1 MSARSRRALV
11 SASALALFVLAVPA
25 ATANAAGPAPGTVE
39 TGPDYNKGK
48 PLPWRAAPRVTPAR
62 LGARFAARASRARR
76 ARARITAVGERPV
89 VGTVKSWP
97 ALDDA
102 EGLIYLKDYTLRA
115 VGEHIEVWVANDI
128 QFPANDCRNGART
141 VVTDAQAQY
150 LAREFDTNIYPKESE
165 AFSVPPRRDGSG
177 AEPIEGIPAGYFG
190 GEGDD
195 IVTLVDNVRDA
206 NFYDPNNSRNL
217 PYIAGFFFS
226 VFNEVVDRNVMTI
239 DAFDWLHRTTA
250 NPPNE
255 PVPGDNCRN
264 ANARPFLYEG
274 TFAHE
279 YQHLLEN
286 VEDPDEVNWVN
297 EGLSDWAQ
305 TLTGYANPRVPIT
318 DIGFDSHVQ
327 CFLGFLGV
335 QTPANP
341 LPRPGGPENSL
352 NLWGDQGEEQILCDY
367 GAAYTMM
374 ELLHGRYG
382 EAFMTALHRGDANGF
397 EGLRAAL
404 ARVGSADTPASIL
417 RDWAATAALDGVL
430 DRGAELVGRARAR
443 LRTPTLDASINWATP
458 EAFDTP
464 GAPPN
469 GSDYVRLR
477 NGAGG
482 FIDAGGLRSLTFD
495 GAEALEPKPVE
506 WTVDANPPA
515 HAGNAALFSG
525 SGPNFDR
532 AIVRSVAVPAASP
545 TLTFQ
550 TQFET
555 EPGFDFGFVQV
566 STDGGRTYTSLANAN
581 TTTSADPGAIPTVVD
596 NLPGLTGSSSGWRT
610 ESFDLSA
617 YAGQTVLLAF
627 RYVTDSGVDGPGW
640 WIDDVTVGGAAL
652 GDGTTLDGWQTPT
665 QVSPVP
671 VAGYTVQLVG
681 YTSAT
686 LTRPA
691 AGDGAPAGQA
701 RRGEAFAIRLRL
713 DAANRIA
720 LNARQID
727 RLLGDADRPDVVAVL
742 VMQNDPTELVDAYA
756 RYTLIAN
763 GVVQPGGGTAVAA
776 R

>member
-1 MSARSRRALV
+1 MSARTRSALV
-11 SASALALFVLAVPA
+11 AACALAMLAVPA
-25 ATANAAGPAPGTVE
+25 ATAGAASAPGTVE
-39 TGPDYNKGK
+39 TGPDYNKGR
-48 PLPWRAAPRVTPAR
+48 PLPWRAAPQVTPAH

-76 ARARITAVGERPV
+76 ARARAAAVGEKPV

-102 EGLIYLKDYTLRA
+102 EGVIYLKDYTLRA
-115 VGEHIEVWVANDI
+115 VGDHIEVWVANDI
-128 QFPANDCRNGART
+128 LFPAGDCRNGTRT

-150 LAREFDTNIYPKESE
+150 LAGQFDTNMHPKESDV
-165 AFSVPPRRDGSG
+165 FSVPPSRDGSG
-177 AEPIEGIPAGYFG
+177 AAPIEGIPAGYFG

-195 IVTLVDNVRDA
+195 IVTLVDNVRDD
-206 NFYDPNNSRNL
+206 NFYDTNNSRNL

-226 VFNEVVDRNVMTI
+226 VFDDIVDRNVMTI

-250 NPPNE
+250 NPPNDA
-255 PVPGDNCRN
+255 VPGDNCAN

-279 YQHLLEN
+279 YQHLLEST
-286 VEDPDEVNWVN
+286 EDPDEVNWVN

-305 TLTGYANPRVPIT
+305 TLTGYVDPRVPIT

-341 LPRPGGPENSL
+341 LPRAGGPENSL
-352 NLWGDQGEEQILCDY
+352 NLWGDQGDEQILCDY

-374 ELLHGRYG
+374 ELLRARYG
-382 EAFMTALHRGDANGF
+382 EAFMTALHRGDANGL
-397 EGLRAAL
+397 EGLSQAL
-404 ARVGSADTPASIL
+404 ASVGSPDTPASIL

-430 DRGAELVGRARAR
+430 DRGAELVGRSPAR
-443 LRTPTLDASINWATP
+443 LRTPTLDAVINWATP

-482 FIDAGGLRSLTFD
+482 FIDARGLRSLRFD
-495 GAEALEPKPVE
+495 GAEALEPRPVE
-506 WTVDANPPA
+506 WTVDPNPA
-515 HAGNAALFSG
+515 GHAGNAALFSG

-532 AIVRSVAVPAASP
+532 AIVHSVAVPAANP

-555 EPGFDFGFVQV
+555 EPGFDYGFVQV
-566 STDGGRTYTSLANAN
+566 STDGGKTYRSLANAD
-581 TTTSADPGAIPTVVD
+581 TTTDADPAAIPQVVD
-596 NLPGLTGSSSGWRT
+596 NLPGFNGSSGGWKPET
-610 ESFDLSA
+610 FDLSA

-627 RYVTDSGVDGPGW
+627 RYVTDSGVDGAGW
-640 WIDDVTVGGAAL
+640 WVDDVAVGGAAL
-652 GDGTTLDGWQTPT
+652 SDGASLEGWQTPT
-665 QVSPVP
+665 QINPVP

-686 LTRPA
+686 LDRPA
-691 AGDGAPAGQA
+691 TGDGSAGGGG
-701 RRGEAFAIRLRL
+701 GEAFAIQLRP
-713 DAANRIA
+713 DAQNRIDLSA
-720 LNARQID
+720 SRID
-727 RLLGDADRPDVVAVL
+727 RLLRRADDADVVSVL
-742 VMQNDPTELVDAYA
+742 VMQNDPTELIDGYA
-756 RYTLIAN
+756 RYTLTAN
-763 GVVQPGGGTAVAA
+763 GVTQPGG
-776 R
+776 